1 MGTVNRQY
9 SVCFET
15 VLSVAGDTSTFVP
28 IVYVPRDNSPQ
39 SCFLFGEQRVD
50 PGPASEAQN

>member
-28 IVYVPRDNSPQ
+28 IVSVPRDNSPH
-39 SCFLFGEQRVD
+39 SYFLFCEQRVD
-50 PGPASEAQN
+50 PAPASEAQD